1 MASKGSFLEDLL
13 CSQHRALCVFQ
24 EGMSGQVTVDHLQSP
39 KCPFQVAF
47 MPLYHWTDSKVR
59 IHAFVCM
66 AALTCLTILRNRLAQ
81 AGLRLSPREFMEQLR
96 SVRTAIYLMASQR
109 KPRRIL
115 EETTPTQLAILRA
128 LGFQIKDN
136 RVVQVS

>member
-1 MASKGSFLEDLL
+1 
-13 CSQHRALCVFQ
+13 
-24 EGMSGQVTVDHLQSP
+24 
-39 KCPFQVAF
+39 
-47 MPLYHWTDSKVR
+47 MPQYHWTDSKVR

-66 AALTCLTILRNRLAQ
+66 AALTYLTILRNRLAQ
-81 AGLRLSPREFMEQLR
+81 AGLRLSTRELMEQMR
-96 SVRTAIYLMASQR
+96 SVRTALYLMASQR

-115 EETTPTQLAILRA
+115 EETTPTQLAILKA